1 MPFNIG
7 KTHLALTPMYTL
19 RFRPMPFNIG
29 KIPLYFNPILMTQ
42 AVEPIETIRPTLD
55 WIRRLRTLFYE

>member
-7 KTHLALTPMYTL
+7 KTPTLKKLTGAF

-29 KIPLYFNPILMTQ
+29 KTPLYFNPILMTQ

>member
-7 KTHLALTPMYTL
+7 KTHNDIL